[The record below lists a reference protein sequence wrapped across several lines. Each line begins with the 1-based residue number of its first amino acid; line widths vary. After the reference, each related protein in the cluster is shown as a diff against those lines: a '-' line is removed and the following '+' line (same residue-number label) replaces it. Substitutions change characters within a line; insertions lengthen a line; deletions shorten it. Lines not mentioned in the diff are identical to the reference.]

1 MSSFYKAHFAL
12 LFVNMIYGANYV
24 IAKGVMPGYVAP
36 SGFILLRALGATLVF
51 WIIKTR
57 IREKIKTKDLVRL
70 AFCGLFGVALNQLF
84 FFNGLNLTSPVN
96 SSIIMTLNPILVLV
110 LSSVFIKERVTKT
123 KVIGIFLGMTGSVIL
138 SYMSMGNVSGT
149 SSLTGDLFVLIN
161 AVSYGIYLVLV
172 KPLMSRY
179 KPITVISWVFL
190 FGLIFITP
198 IGFQQLTEIDWVN
211 MPFQI
216 YMRLTYVIV
225 GVTVFTYLLNIYA
238 LKTVTATVTSS
249 YIYLQPVLAAVAVL
263 TFSYYGLED
272 YSGELTIWKG
282 FSAILIFVGVY
293 LVSSRK

>member
-1 MSSFYKAHFAL
+1 
-12 LFVNMIYGANYV
+12 MIYGANYV
-24 IAKGVMPGYVAP
+24 IAKGVMPGYIAP
-36 SGFILLRALGATLVF
+36 SGFILLRALGATIVF

-123 KVIGIFLGMTGSVIL
+123 KVIGILLGMTGSVIL
-138 SYMSMGNVSGT
+138 SYMSMGNISGT

-190 FGLIFITP
+190 FGLLFITP
-198 IGFQQLTEIDWVN
+198 IGFQQLTEVDWLN

-216 YMRLTYVIV
+216 YMRLIYVVV

-263 TFSYYGLED
+263 IFSYYGLED

-293 LVSSRK
+293 LVSRRK